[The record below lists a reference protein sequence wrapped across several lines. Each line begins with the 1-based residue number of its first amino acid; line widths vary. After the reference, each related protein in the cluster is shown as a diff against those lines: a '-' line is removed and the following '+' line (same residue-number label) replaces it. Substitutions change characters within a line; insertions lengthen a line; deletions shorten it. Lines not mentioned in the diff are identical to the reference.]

1 MMYQLFHFPPI
12 INNKIRKIKVS
23 GHVDITLNQ
32 ESLFYASIGNCYL
45 KQDRNRTQIKP
56 NKV

>member
-1 MMYQLFHFPPI
+1 MYQLYDFPPI

-23 GHVDITLNQ
+23 GQVAITLNQ
-32 ESLFYASIGNCYL
+32 ESLFYVIIGNSYL
-45 KQDRNRTQIKP
+45 KQDKNRTQNKP

>member
-1 MMYQLFHFPPI
+1 MMYQLFDFPPI

-32 ESLFYASIGNCYL
+32 DSLFYVSIGNCYL
-45 KQDRNRTQIKP
+45 KQDRYRTQIIP